1 MTYHMT
7 KSFQG
12 SGGTI
17 DQSEDMM
24 RARAPNGALQWA
36 FRRYDGIPPEG
47 PENEVVIVINCN
59 RCDRSPIGHGQGRL
73 RSASSSPSKGG
84 KPQLEWSPSLYFRCI
99 FSEWAYQHRHDEPPS
114 FAFNQSQGKSSSKSG
129 FQRFG
134 IM

>member
-59 RCDRSPIGHGQGRL
+59 RCDRSPIGHGRAPPVGIL
-73 RSASSSPSKGG
+73 FPFKGG
-84 KPQLEWSPSLYFRCI
+84 QTSARMVALAVFSLYF
-99 FSEWAYQHRHDEPPS
+99 
-114 FAFNQSQGKSSSKSG
+114 
-129 FQRFG
+129 QRMG
-134 IM
+134 VSAPT